1 VSGGPERLR
10 VAIVGTG
17 PAGFYAAEHLLNRKD
32 VAVEVEMFDR
42 LPTPFGLVRAGV
54 APDHPQTKRAARLF
68 EWTAGRHGLRLHLN
82 VEVGVHLSH
91 EELLAHHHAV
101 VYAVGATFDRALG
114 IPGENLP
121 GSHGAGEFVG
131 WYNGHPDHRARRFD
145 LSGRRAVIIGN
156 GNVALDIARILLQP
170 AAKLAA
176 TDIADHALSALKDS
190 NIDEVVLVARRGRAQ
205 AAFTSPELLALG
217 DLPDVDVVVDP
228 PDAVDGDLN
237 MGTSARDELP
247 YSTRLKCSI
256 LQEFGARATDS
267 RKKRIVLKFLCAPV
281 EIVGG
286 GTVEGLRIVR
296 NELVHSADGHVTVR
310 ATADTGVLQT
320 GLVLRSIGYRGQA
333 LAGVP
338 VDHNTGTIANIAGR
352 VTDPS
357 SGRPLTG
364 VYAAGWVKRGP
375 SGVIGTNKKC
385 SLETVD
391 LLLDDYAAG
400 RLPSPMGSRHGLDVL
415 IAWRQP
421 AEVDITGWRT
431 IDAFERRSGRAAG
444 RPRVKLA
451 SVEQM
456 LAVHGI
462 VT

>member
-1 VSGGPERLR
+1 MSDRPERLR

-32 VAVEVEMFDR
+32 VAVEVDMFDR

-68 EWTAGRHGLRLHLN
+68 EWTAGRSGLRLHLN

-91 EELLAHHHAV
+91 EELLTHHHAA
-101 VYAVGATFDRALG
+101 VYAVGATCDRALG

-131 WYNGHPDHRARRFD
+131 WYNGHPDHRGRQFD

-176 TDIADHALSALKDS
+176 TDIADHALAALKGS
-190 NIDEVVLVARRGRAQ
+190 SIDEVVLVARRGPAQ

-228 PDAVDGDLN
+228 ADAIDGELN
-237 MGTSARDELP
+237 MGTSARDGLP

-256 LQEFGARATDS
+256 LQEFGARATGS

-296 NELVHSADGHVTVR
+296 NELVRGADGHVTVR

-364 VYAAGWVKRGP
+364 VYTAGWVKRGA

-400 RLPSPMGSRHGLDVL
+400 RLPSPMGGRHGLDEL

-421 AEVDITGWRT
+421 AEVDVTGWRT

-451 SVEQM
+451 SVDQM
-456 LAVHGI
+456 LAVHGS
-462 VT
+462 

>member
-1 VSGGPERLR
+1 MSCLR

-68 EWTAGRHGLRLHLN
+68 EWTAGRPGLRLHLN
-82 VEVGVHLSH
+82 VEIGVHLSH
-91 EELLAHHHAV
+91 QELLEHHHAV
-101 VYAVGATFDRALG
+101 VYAVGATIDRALG
-114 IPGENLP
+114 IPGETLP

-156 GNVALDIARILLQP
+156 GNVALDVARILVQP
-170 AAKLAA
+170 AAELAA

-190 NIDEVVLVARRGRAQ
+190 NIDELVLVARRGPAQ

-217 DLPDVDVVVDP
+217 DLPDVDVVIDP
-228 PDAVDGDLN
+228 PDAVDDELI
-237 MGTSARDELP
+237 MGSSVSDGLP

-256 LQEFGARATDS
+256 LREFASCTTSS
-267 RKKRIVLKFLCAPV
+267 RRKRIVLKFLCAPL
-281 EIVGG
+281 EIVGVRR
-286 GTVEGLRIVR
+286 VEGIRVVR
-296 NELVHSADGHVTVR
+296 NELSYNADGDVAVR
-310 ATADTGVLQT
+310 PTADTEVLQT
-320 GLVLRSIGYRGQA
+320 GLVLRSIGYRGHA
-333 LAGVP
+333 LAGLP
-338 VDHNTGTIANIAGR
+338 FDHGAGIISNVAGR

-357 SGRPLTG
+357 SGQPLAG
-364 VYAAGWVKRGP
+364 VYTAGWVKRGP
-375 SGVIGTNKKC
+375 SGVIGTNKRC
-385 SLETVD
+385 SLETVE
-391 LLLDDYAAG
+391 LLVDDYAAH
-400 RLPSPMGSRHGLDVL
+400 RLPSPTGSAQGLDEL
-415 IAWRQP
+415 INRRQP
-421 AEVDITGWRT
+421 AQVGITGWRR

-451 SVEQM
+451 SFEQM
-456 LAVHGI
+456 LAVHGA
-462 VT
+462 

>member
-1 VSGGPERLR
+1 MSGGPERLR

-156 GNVALDIARILLQP
+156 GNVALDIARVLLQP

-256 LQEFGARATDS
+256 LQEFGARATGS

-357 SGRPLTG
+357 SGWPLTG

-456 LAVHGI
+456 LAVHGS
-462 VT
+462 

>member
-1 VSGGPERLR
+1 MSGGPERLR

-256 LQEFGARATDS
+256 LQEFGARATGS

-456 LAVHGI
+456 LAVHGS
-462 VT
+462 

>member
-1 VSGGPERLR
+1 MSGLR

-68 EWTAGRHGLRLHLN
+68 EWTAGRPGLRLHLN
-82 VEVGVHLSH
+82 VEIGIHLSH
-91 EELLAHHHAV
+91 QELLEHHHAV
-101 VYAVGATFDRALG
+101 VYAVGATIDRALG
-114 IPGENLP
+114 IPGETLP

-156 GNVALDIARILLQP
+156 GNVALDVARILVQP

-190 NIDEVVLVARRGRAQ
+190 NIDELVLVARRGPAQ

-217 DLPDVDVVVDP
+217 DLPDVDVVIDP
-228 PDAVDGDLN
+228 PDAVDDELI
-237 MGTSARDELP
+237 MGSSVSDGLP

-256 LQEFGARATDS
+256 LREFAS
-267 RKKRIVLKFLCAPV
+267 RTTSSRRKRIVLKFLCAPL
-281 EIVGG
+281 EIVGVRR
-286 GTVEGLRIVR
+286 VEGIRVVR
-296 NELVHSADGHVTVR
+296 NELSYNADGDVAVR
-310 ATADTGVLQT
+310 PTADTEVLQT
-320 GLVLRSIGYRGQA
+320 GLVLRSIGYRGHA
-333 LAGVP
+333 LAGLP
-338 VDHNTGTIANIAGR
+338 FDHGTGVIANVAGR

-357 SGRPLTG
+357 SGQPLAG
-364 VYAAGWVKRGP
+364 VYTAGWVKRGP
-375 SGVIGTNKKC
+375 SGVIGTNKRC
-385 SLETVD
+385 SLQTVE
-391 LLLDDYAAG
+391 LLVDDYAAR
-400 RLPSPMGSRHGLDVL
+400 RLPSPTGSAQGLDEL
-415 IAWRQP
+415 INRRQP
-421 AEVDITGWRT
+421 AQVDITGWRR

-451 SVEQM
+451 SFEQM
-456 LAVHGI
+456 LAVHGA
-462 VT
+462 

>member
-256 LQEFGARATDS
+256 LQEFGARATGS

-456 LAVHGI
+456 LAVHGS
-462 VT
+462 

>member
-217 DLPDVDVVVDP
+217 DLPDVDIVVDP
-228 PDAVDGDLN
+228 PDAADGDLN

-256 LQEFGARATDS
+256 LQEFGARATGS
-267 RKKRIVLKFLCAPV
+267 RTKRIVLKFLCAPV

-456 LAVHGI
+456 LAVHGS
-462 VT
+462 

>member
-1 VSGGPERLR
+1 
-10 VAIVGTG
+10 
-17 PAGFYAAEHLLNRKD
+17 
-32 VAVEVEMFDR
+32 
-42 LPTPFGLVRAGV
+42 
-54 APDHPQTKRAARLF
+54 
-68 EWTAGRHGLRLHLN
+68 
-82 VEVGVHLSH
+82 
-91 EELLAHHHAV
+91 LLAHHHAV

-256 LQEFGARATDS
+256 LQEFGARATGS

-338 VDHNTGTIANIAGR
+338 VDHNTGNIANIAGR

-375 SGVIGTNKKC
+375 SGVIGTNKK
-385 SLETVD
+385 
-391 LLLDDYAAG
+391 
-400 RLPSPMGSRHGLDVL
+400 
-415 IAWRQP
+415 
-421 AEVDITGWRT
+421 
-431 IDAFERRSGRAAG
+431 
-444 RPRVKLA
+444 
-451 SVEQM
+451 
-456 LAVHGI
+456 
-462 VT
+462 

>member
-247 YSTRLKCSI
+247 YATRLKCSI
-256 LQEFGARATDS
+256 LQEFGARATGS

-357 SGRPLTG
+357 SGWPLTG

-456 LAVHGI
+456 LAVHGS
-462 VT
+462 

>member
-1 VSGGPERLR
+1 MSGGPERLR

-17 PAGFYAAEHLLNRKD
+17 PAGFYAAERLLNRKD

-237 MGTSARDELP
+237 MATSARDELP

-256 LQEFGARATDS
+256 LQEFGARATGS

-456 LAVHGI
+456 LAVHGS
-462 VT
+462 